1 MPAVSAFRL
10 DPDQS
15 VELHAFHS
23 VAHRAR
29 RRGRLYREVGI
40 VLCTGPAFVADENKM
55 ARDVMRR
62 RGQ

>member
-1 MPAVSAFRL
+1 MHFIQSPTEPAEG
-10 DPDQS
+10 DGYI
-15 VELHAFHS
+15 EKW
-23 VAHRAR
+23 
-29 RRGRLYREVGI
+29 GI